1 MGITNKEV
9 TSPNQTQ
16 PVGDCKG
23 SCPVVLPGSAADEP
37 KAVDLSTIP
46 AEAVHKLTLSIGG
59 MTCAACVRRVEQA
72 LSGVPGVAEANV
84 NIATEKATI
93 TYDQRVTD
101 VGLLRSTVEEAG
113 YTVRDPESAKL
124 TISVGGMTC
133 AACVRRVEQAL
144 AKVPG
149 VETASVNLATE
160 KATVS
165 YDPTVVAVSDLKT
178 AIVEAGYEFRGT
190 ESEELVDIERV
201 AREREFRGVKR
212 RFLGAAILA
221 VIIMTLSMKNMVPV
235 IRDLDRQ
242 LTWYILFVLTT
253 PVLFWAGRPFFVNA
267 WKAATHK
274 TTDMNTL
281 VSLGTLAAYLY
292 SAVATF
298 APGVFEGVGV
308 EIHVYYESAAMII
321 AFILLGKVLEA
332 KAKGRTSEAIK
343 KLMGLKP
350 KTARVVVDGVEKDIP
365 VDEVAVGDL
374 VVVRP
379 GEKVPV
385 DGVVVEGHSTVDESM
400 ITGESIPVEKFLDSV
415 VIGATVNKTG
425 SFKFKATKV
434 GAESALAQIIKLVED
449 AQGSKAPIQR
459 LADQVA
465 AIFVPVVLGI
475 ASLTFVIWFV
485 WGPQP
490 SLTFAFLSF
499 VSVMIIACP
508 CAMGLATPTGIMVG
522 TGKGAEY
529 GVLIKG
535 GESLETAHKI
545 TAVIFDKTGT
555 LTRGRPLVTDIH
567 SLGEVSPDR
576 VLALAASAERG
587 SEHPLGEA
595 IVRAAEEKQLDIPQ
609 AVDFEALPGS
619 GVKAVVDDKVL
630 LLGNARHMKDHGVA
644 IESATKIT
652 EDLAEEGKTPMFI
665 GYDGVAIG
673 VVAVADVLK
682 ENSASAVSELKSM
695 GLSVIVLT
703 GDNRRTGEAIGRK
716 VGADRV
722 LSEVL
727 PADKAEQVRKLQ
739 AEGQVVAMVGDGI
752 NDAPALA
759 AADVGIAIGT
769 GTDVAMEA
777 SDIALMRD
785 DLFGVITAIK
795 LSKRTMRTIKQNLF
809 WAFIYNSLGIPIA
822 AGILYPFFGI
832 LLNPIVAAAA
842 MAMSSVSVVSNSL
855 RLKNFKP

>member
-1 MGITNKEV
+1 MNITDKEMN
-9 TSPNQTQ
+9 TANEIKSKEDST
-16 PVGDCKG
+16 G
-23 SCPVVLPGSAADEP
+23 SCPVVLPQDESLEKNKTFASDLPAGSQG
-37 KAVDLSTIP
+37 
-46 AEAVHKLTLSIGG
+46 KLTLSIGG

-72 LSGVPGVAEANV
+72 LANVPGVAEANV

-93 TYDQRVTD
+93 TYDQRTTD
-101 VGLLRSTVEEAG
+101 VALLKTTVEEAG
-113 YTVRDPESAKL
+113 YSVRETGSSKL

-149 VETASVNLATE
+149 VSQADVNLATE

-165 YDPTVVAVSDLKT
+165 YDSAAVTVADLRK
-178 AIVEAGYEFRGT
+178 AIEDAGYEFRGT
-190 ESEELVDIERV
+190 ESEDLVDIERE
-201 AREREFRGVKR
+201 AREREYLGVKR
-212 RFLGAAILA
+212 RFLGATVMALL
-221 VIIMTLSMKNMVPV
+221 IMALSMKNMLPV
-235 IRDLDRQ
+235 LRDLDRQ
-242 LTWYILFVLTT
+242 LSWYILFVLTT
-253 PVLFWAGRPFFVNA
+253 PVMFWAGRPFFVNA
-267 WKAATHK
+267 WKAALHK

-281 VSLGTLAAYLY
+281 VSIGTLAAYLY
-292 SAVATF
+292 STVATF
-298 APGVFEGVGV
+298 VPKFFEGVGV
-308 EIHVYYESAAMII
+308 EVHVYYESAAMII

-350 KTARVVVDGVEKDIP
+350 KTARVVVNGVEKDVP

-374 VVVRP
+374 IVVRP
-379 GEKVPV
+379 GEKIPV
-385 DGVVVEGHSTVDESM
+385 DGVIIEGRSAVDESM
-400 ITGESIPVEKFLDSV
+400 ITGESIPVEKSAASL

-425 SFKFKATKV
+425 SFKFTATKV

-465 AIFVPVVLGI
+465 AVFVPVVLGI
-475 ASLTFVIWFV
+475 AALTFVIWLV

-499 VSVMIIACP
+499 VSVLIIACP

-555 LTRGRPLVTDIH
+555 LTQGRPLVTDIH
-567 SLGEVSPDR
+567 ALGDASEDT

-595 IVRAAEEKQLDIPQ
+595 IVRAAEEKQLEIPQ
-609 AVDFEALPGS
+609 ASDFEALPGS
-619 GVKAVVDDKVL
+619 GVKAMVDDKVL
-630 LLGNARHMKDHGVA
+630 LLGNERHMKEHGVD
-644 IESATKIT
+644 IGSALNIV
-652 EDLAEEGKTPMFI
+652 EELAEEGKTPMYI
-665 GYDGVAIG
+665 GYDGAVLG

-682 ENSASAVSELKSM
+682 ENSISAVAELKKM
-695 GLSVIVLT
+695 GLKVIVLT
-703 GDNRRTGEAIGRK
+703 GDNHRTGEAMGRK
-716 VGADRV
+716 VGADLV

-727 PADKAEQVRKLQ
+727 PAEKAEKVRQLQ
-739 AEGQVVAMVGDGI
+739 AEGQIVAMVGDGI

-809 WAFIYNSLGIPIA
+809 WAFIYNTIGIPIA

>member
-1 MGITNKEV
+1 MNMTNKSINSSND
-9 TSPNQTQ
+9 TK
-16 PVGDCKG
+16 PVDNCAG
-23 SCPVVLPGSAADEP
+23 SCPVALPENETKQP
-37 KAVDLSTIP
+37 
-46 AEAVHKLTLSIGG
+46 EATLASSVPTEALGKLTLSIGG

-72 LSGVPGVAEANV
+72 LSAVPGVAEANV

-93 TYDQRVTD
+93 SYDQRVTD
-101 VGLLRSTVEEAG
+101 VALLKKTVEEAG
-113 YTVRDPESAKL
+113 YSVREPDSAKL
-124 TISVGGMTC
+124 TISIGGMTC

-144 AKVPG
+144 DNVPG
-149 VETASVNLATE
+149 VLKAGVNLATE
-160 KATVS
+160 KATVA
-165 YDPTVVAVSDLKT
+165 YDPALAAVSDLRK
-178 AIVEAGYEFRGT
+178 AIEEAGYEFRGT
-190 ESEELVDIERV
+190 ESEDLVDIERV
-201 AREREFRGVKR
+201 AREKEYLGVKR
-212 RFLGAAILA
+212 RFVGSAILA
-221 VIIMTLSMKNMVPV
+221 LVIMTLSMKHMVPV
-235 IRDLDRQ
+235 IRGLDQQ

-253 PVLFWAGRPFFVNA
+253 PVMFWAGRPFFVNA
-267 WKAATHK
+267 WKAALHK

-298 APGVFEGVGV
+298 MPRLFEGAGIEV
-308 EIHVYYESAAMII
+308 HVYYESAAMII
-321 AFILLGKVLEA
+321 SFILLGKVLEA

-350 KTARVVVDGVEKDIP
+350 KTARVVVDGIEKDIP
-365 VDEVAVGDL
+365 VDEVVVGDL
-374 VVVRP
+374 IVVRP

-400 ITGESIPVEKFLDSV
+400 ITGESMPVEKSLDSV

-425 SFKFKATKV
+425 SFKFKTTKV

-475 ASLTFVIWFV
+475 AALTFVVWLI

-499 VSVMIIACP
+499 VSVLIIACP

-555 LTRGRPLVTDIH
+555 LTQGRPRLTDIH
-567 SLGEVSPDR
+567 PLGNFTEDQ

-595 IVRAAEEKQLDIPQ
+595 IVRAAEERQLDIPQ
-609 AVDFEALPGS
+609 ALDFEALPGS
-619 GVKAVVDDKVL
+619 GVKSVVDGRIL
-630 LLGNARHMKDHGVA
+630 LLGNARHMQDHGVETGPA
-644 IESATKIT
+644 QTMAEN
-652 EDLAEEGKTPMFI
+652 LAEDGKTPMYI
-665 GYDGVAIG
+665 GYDGAILG

-682 ENSASAVSELKSM
+682 ENSIAAVAELKKM
-695 GLSVIVLT
+695 GLKVIVLT

-727 PADKAEQVRKLQ
+727 PADKAEQVRALQ

-759 AADVGIAIGT
+759 AADVGIALGT

-809 WAFIYNSLGIPIA
+809 WAFIYNTLGIPIA

-832 LLNPIVAAAA
+832 LLNPIIAAAA